1 MGSAQHTPNIDIH
14 VGMARHGDGAP
25 SATKD
30 RCRPGLRER
39 VAELSALRSRA
50 HGGPRPKATEAQQA
64 QGRHAA
70 RVRLE
75 LHLRRGTST
84 EARGPRHRATGFG
97 LKTNRPHTDGVLIGW
112 GQVEGRRI
120 FAYPHGLRVL
130 GAALSDGHT
139 GKIHT
144 LMYLAGT
151 RKGRAL
157 RGDPRTARPFAPV
170 VGARPQAP
178 SACRLIGP

>member
-1 MGSAQHTPNIDIH
+1 M
-14 VGMARHGDGAP
+14 
-25 SATKD
+25 
-30 RCRPGLRER
+30 
-39 VAELSALRSRA
+39 
-50 HGGPRPKATEAQQA
+50 
-64 QGRHAA
+64 
-70 RVRLE
+70 E

-84 EARGPRHRATGFG
+84 EARGQRHRATGFG

-112 GQVEGRRI
+112 GQFEGRRI

-151 RKGRAL
+151 R
-157 RGDPRTARPFAPV
+157 RGGVSVRSHRTAADS
-170 VGARPQAP
+170 ARLAAAQTARLAEMDRRQA
-178 SACRLIGP
+178 

>member
-1 MGSAQHTPNIDIH
+1 
-14 VGMARHGDGAP
+14 MARHGDGAP

-50 HGGPRPKATEAQQA
+50 HGGPRPRATEAQQA
-64 QGRHAA
+64 KGRHAA
-70 RVRLE
+70 RGRLE

-120 FAYPHGLRVL
+120 FASPHGLRVL

-151 RKGRAL
+151 RKGRGGGGGAPAPPPPAP
-157 RGDPRTARPFAPV
+157 RGGGPGGGP
-170 VGARPQAP
+170 GGGGGGRPQ
-178 SACRLIGP
+178 GVG